1 MVLEIAQ
8 KQSMNESAHLGWE
21 LEQLSK
27 NADLSDGTQPLCLG
41 TSLVVA
47 SPLPRE
53 LSPWL

>member
-27 NADLSDGTQPLCLG
+27 NADLSDGRWCRALG
-41 TSLVVA
+41 
-47 SPLPRE
+47 
-53 LSPWL
+53 

>member
-27 NADLSDGTQPLCLG
+27 NADLSDGRQCPEPGIQPRLSHCCL
-41 TSLVVA
+41 SR
-47 SPLPRE
+47 S
-53 LSPWL
+53 